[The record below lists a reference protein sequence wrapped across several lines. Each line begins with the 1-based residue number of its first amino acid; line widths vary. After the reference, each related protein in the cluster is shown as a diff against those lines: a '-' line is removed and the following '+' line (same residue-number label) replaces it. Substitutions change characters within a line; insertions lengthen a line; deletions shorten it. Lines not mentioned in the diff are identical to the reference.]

1 MPDTVNARV
10 PIRRWARPYAVTLSD
25 VNTDRNLQRN
35 SVPFKYLQNAGTSGL
50 VNIFW
55 EDGTTIDIY
64 LSQGQVIEGG
74 LWRHA
79 RTTGTGAGVSLRG
92 FMGIEGMDR

>member
-1 MPDTVNARV
+1 MPDVVNAKN
-10 PIRRWARPYAVTLSD
+10 PLRRWSRPYDVTLSE
-25 VNTDRNLQRN
+25 VNSDRNLQRN
-35 SVPFKYLQNAGTSGL
+35 LVAFKYLQNVGTSGL
-50 VNIFW
+50 VNIVW

-64 LSQGQVIEGG
+64 LTQGQVIEGG

-79 RTTGTGAGVSLRG
+79 RTTGTGVGVDLRG